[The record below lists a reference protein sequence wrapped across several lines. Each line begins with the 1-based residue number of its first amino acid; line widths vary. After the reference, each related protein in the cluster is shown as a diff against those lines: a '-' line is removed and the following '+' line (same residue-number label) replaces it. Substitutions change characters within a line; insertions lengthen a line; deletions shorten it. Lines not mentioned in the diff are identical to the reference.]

1 VIAIAPLQGHQAR
14 SASVSLGIGTVAGFV
29 AALLGAPVAASALV
43 VAVSIGILQQGL
55 P

>member
-1 VIAIAPLQGHQAR
+1 MITTTSLQGRQPL

-29 AALLGAPVAASALV
+29 AALLGTPVAASALV